1 MGVNVMRKVVYTA
14 TAALLLAGS
23 VFAASPARQPIAL
36 NADALTWD
44 FQKEA
49 SGSLGDVQVLSGKLR
64 LDAEKLESFPRSKLS
79 WESHANQLSLV
90 REHVNQ
96 IGDRLKR
103 IQEIRHVTSPW
114 QQQAIDRIVPMA
126 VELASRAQAA
136 MEHLNENKSYLFAP
150 TYTDHLSTIAQQAG
164 ELTDSVNTFV
174 EYGNTRQKLEQL
186 QQKLEIAQS

>member
-1 MGVNVMRKVVYTA
+1 M
-14 TAALLLAGS
+14 
-23 VFAASPARQPIAL
+23 
-36 NADALTWD
+36 W
-44 FQKEA
+44 
-49 SGSLGDVQVLSGKLR
+49 SGKLR

-114 QQQAIDRIVPMA
+114 QQQAIDRIVPVA
-126 VELASRAQAA
+126 AELASRTQAA
-136 MEHLNENKSYLFAP
+136 IEHLNENKSYLFAP

-164 ELTDSVNTFV
+164 ELKDSVNTFV

>member
-1 MGVNVMRKVVYTA
+1 MRIKLIRNIGYTVI
-14 TAALLLAGS
+14 AAVLLAGS
-23 VFAASPARQPIAL
+23 GFAASPAQQPTAL
-36 NADALTWD
+36 CPNAVTWD

-49 SGSLGDVQVLSGKLR
+49 SGLLGEVQVLSGKLR

-114 QQQAIDRIVPMA
+114 QQQAIDRIVPVA
-126 VELASRAQAA
+126 AELASRTQAA
-136 MEHLNENKSYLFAP
+136 IEHLNENKSYLFAP

-164 ELTDSVNTFV
+164 ELKDSVNTFV

>member
-1 MGVNVMRKVVYTA
+1 MRVKLIRKIGYTVI
-14 TAALLLAGS
+14 AAVLLAGS
-23 VFAASPARQPIAL
+23 VFAASPAQQPTARCP
-36 NADALTWD
+36 DAVTWD

-49 SGSLGDVQVLSGKLR
+49 SGLLGEVQVLSGKLR

-114 QQQAIDRIVPMA
+114 QQQAIDRIVPVA
-126 VELASRAQAA
+126 AELASRAQAA
-136 MEHLNENKSYLFAP
+136 IEHLNENKSYLFAP

>member
-1 MGVNVMRKVVYTA
+1 MRVKLIRTIGYTVIA
-14 TAALLLAGS
+14 GIRLGGS
-23 VFAASPARQPIAL
+23 VFAASPAQQPTARCP
-36 NADALTWD
+36 DAVTWD

-49 SGSLGDVQVLSGKLR
+49 SGLLGEVQALSGKLR

-79 WESHANQLSLV
+79 WESHANQLNLV

-114 QQQAIDRIVPMA
+114 QQQAIDRIVPVA
-126 VELASRAQAA
+126 AELASRAQAA
-136 MEHLNENKSYLFAP
+136 IEHLNENKSYLFAP